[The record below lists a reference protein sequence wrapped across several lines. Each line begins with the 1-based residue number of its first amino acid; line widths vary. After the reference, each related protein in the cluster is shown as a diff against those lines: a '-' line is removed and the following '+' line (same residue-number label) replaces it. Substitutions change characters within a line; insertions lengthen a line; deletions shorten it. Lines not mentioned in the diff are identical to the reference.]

1 MSSAVFILMINVSVS
16 ALLAITF
23 LLIANYDKPFVS
35 ARWISGAYAIGAVYS
50 VSELLISR
58 FPASAVLAT
67 ASYSALLVA
76 LAVYCVGV
84 ARKYDVRPPWRMLA
98 FLLVASIL
106 LNLYTQTLPRELIL
120 RNVLWQLPYGV
131 IQAVS
136 IWVMLHAR
144 RLGPLD
150 RGLVGV
156 LGLSSIYFMVK
167 PLVAVEAG
175 GPGGTAGSYLD
186 TFYALVSQ
194 STGIILAIA
203 VALMTLAV
211 YVGKMLSDA
220 TLKSETDTLSGL
232 LNRRGFVDRADDILR
247 TADRSGGP
255 VTLILADIDH
265 FKNVNDTHGHE
276 AGDRV
281 IQAFAGVM
289 REVAGEEHAIGR
301 IGGEEFAIVLSGTEL
316 STARLIAEGARV
328 AFSQSA
334 VEGITDIAACTASF
348 GVAQRYPGESYEE
361 LLRRADIA
369 LYEAKNSGRDCVRT
383 APPIVRPN
391 GNGSG
396 SNTENRRM
404 FRDKR

>member
-1 MSSAVFILMINVSVS
+1 MSSAVFILMINVSVA
-16 ALLAITF
+16 ALLSITF
-23 LLIANYDKPFVS
+23 LVIANYDKAFAS
-35 ARWISGAYAIGAVYS
+35 ARWICAAYAIGAVYYA
-50 VSELLISR
+50 SEFLIAH
-58 FPASAVLAT
+58 FPASTAVAT

-76 LAVYCVGV
+76 LAAYGVGI

-98 FLLVASIL
+98 LLLVASIL

-120 RNVLWQLPYGV
+120 RNVLWQLPYAA

-136 IWVMLHAR
+136 IWVLLHAR

-150 RGLVGV
+150 RGLVGA
-156 LGLSSIYFMVK
+156 LGLSSIYFVVK

-186 TFYALVSQ
+186 SVYALISQ

-232 LNRRGFVDRADDILR
+232 LNRRGFVDRADEILR

-265 FKNVNDTHGHE
+265 FKNVNDTYGHE

-334 VEGITDIAACTASF
+334 VEGLADIEACTASF
-348 GVAQRYPGESYEE
+348 GVAQRHAGESYEQ
-361 LLRRADIA
+361 LLRCADIA
-369 LYEAKNSGRDCVRT
+369 LYEAKNAGRDCVRT
-383 APPIVRPN
+383 APPVIRPN
-391 GNGSG
+391 GNGDHA
-396 SNTENRRM
+396 ENRRM